1 MLSAEH
7 LPNGLTLLQDDRFFK
22 LGQDSVLLSA
32 FAHIPKRAR
41 VLDLGCGTGAL
52 ALLCWRD
59 DLTITGLELQPGPAD
74 LFVQSI
80 AQNKKRARVLDLGCG
95 TGALALLCW
104 RDDLTITG
112 LELQPGPADLFV
124 QSIAQ
129 NKLQNVRVV
138 QGDLREIRRLLPHAS
153 MQYVV
158 CNPPYFA
165 SNTGKHAA
173 NSAHK
178 TARENMPQ
186 TAHTR
191 PPDRTRAPIL
201 TTFWTQSHGF
211 CPPAASAAS
220 YSVPN
225 GCARCCP
232 ASLPAALR
240 QNACASSTRPRSLPR
255 PPSSCRPSAARV
267 TA

>member
-32 FAHIPKRAR
+32 FARIPKRAR

-74 LFVQSI
+74 LF
-80 AQNKKRARVLDLGCG
+80 A
-95 TGALALLCW
+95 
-104 RDDLTITG
+104 
-112 LELQPGPADLFV
+112 

-158 CNPPYFA
+158 CNPP
-165 SNTGKHAA
+165 
-173 NSAHK
+173 
-178 TARENMPQ
+178 
-186 TAHTR
+186 
-191 PPDRTRAPIL
+191 
-201 TTFWTQSHGF
+201 
-211 CPPAASAAS
+211 
-220 YSVPN
+220 
-225 GCARCCP
+225 
-232 ASLPAALR
+232 
-240 QNACASSTRPRSLPR
+240 
-255 PPSSCRPSAARV
+255 
-267 TA
+267 